1 MLRCLALLLLL
12 LVPLMAA
19 EEAAPPAHGKLTP
32 WDVEGMYARAWTIL
46 EDKTIQ
52 NVAGVPAMLE
62 ACVRADF
69 VPAQRLLL
77 DVYEGRF
84 KGLEA
89 KPSQA
94 AMLALK
100 IASAPPRENE
110 TDAQKHMRYEAMYR
124 CAIYCERG
132 YGVEKNPTQAY
143 RWMRQAAE
151 SGLSKARVELARYLI
166 NGTGHAPAPRKA
178 LLLLRE
184 QVFLAPETPNLFFYL
199 GYMCSRG
206 IGLKRPNQLM
216 ALRFFERGAALQD
229 ARATNNLAA
238 MYERGIV
245 VSQDDAMALRL
256 YKKAAALGNKDA
268 SANVQRLAF
277 KTGKEAEVD
286 TPVSVRLDNA
296 FRRVL
301 QALPLSHESREFLKK
316 LLPLAGGKLPATGA

>member
-1 MLRCLALLLLL
+1 MHRFLALIFLLIASLL
-12 LVPLMAA
+12 AA
-19 EEAAPPAHGKLTP
+19 EEADPPAHGKLTP

-100 IASAPPRENE
+100 IASTPPRENE
-110 TDAQKHMRYEAMYR
+110 TEAQKQMRYEAMYR

-132 YGVEKNPTQAY
+132 YGEEKDPAKAY

-184 QVFLAPETPNLFFYL
+184 QVVLAPETPNLFFYL

-206 IGLKRPNQLM
+206 IGLRRPNQLM
-216 ALRFFERGAALQD
+216 ALRFYERGASLQD

-277 KTGKEAEVD
+277 KAGKEADVH
-286 TPVSVRLDNA
+286 TPVQARIDHA

-301 QALPLSHESREFLKK
+301 QALPLSHDSREFLKS
-316 LLPLAGGKLPATGA
+316 LLPLPEDTIHATEA

>member
-1 MLRCLALLLLL
+1 MLRWLTIVLLLTASLSAL
-12 LVPLMAA
+12 GDGVQHS
-19 EEAAPPAHGKLTP
+19 HGKLTP

-62 ACVRADF
+62 ACVQADF

-89 KPSQA
+89 RPAQA
-94 AMLALK
+94 ARLALT
-100 IASAPPRENE
+100 IASTPPQADESEARR
-110 TDAQKHMRYEAMYR
+110 QMRYEAMYR

-132 YGVEKNPTQAY
+132 YGVEKNPAEAY

-151 SGLSKARVELARYLI
+151 SGLSTARVELARYLI
-166 NGTGHAPAPRKA
+166 NGIGHAPAPRKA

-184 QVFLAPETPNLFFYL
+184 QVVLAPETPHLFFYL

-206 IGLKRPNQLM
+206 IGLRRPNHLM
-216 ALRFFERGAALQD
+216 ALRFYERGAALQD

-238 MYERGIV
+238 MYERGII
-245 VSQDDAMALRL
+245 VSQDGATALRL

-268 SANVQRLAF
+268 SSNVQRLAF
-277 KTGKEAEVD
+277 KTDREAGSD
-286 TPVSVRLDNA
+286 TPPQERIHRA

-301 QALPLSHESREFLKK
+301 QALPLSEGTRRFLQSA
-316 LLPLAGGKLPATGA
+316 LPLSEGDSTGDEG